1 MSQVFRGIA
10 HRSDRPMRIQPGHAN
25 RQPPRSDVSTPRLHA
40 AGMLVRAIML
50 RDGRFL
56 AVTLLSCAVAAIV
69 SMFQYS
75 VYTSFLQASSV
86 VPRMLG
92 GDLWVTAAS
101 VECFDFPTP
110 FNEDYAGIVARV
122 APGARF
128 RRVVVGFSPWRSPSG
143 RRGNVAVVGVDDSEL
158 PDTGFTADRS
168 DLARLDLVEDGGY
181 QVATI
186 ADTSLH
192 LASTTASLPTFL
204 GAPYVVLPFER
215 ARSILRM
222 DPSSTSF
229 LIIDTAGRTPDAA
242 TLREEL
248 GRNWP
253 DVRLHSA
260 DEFATSS
267 ARYWQ
272 NKTGAGLAILLAAI
286 LAGLLMTIL
295 LANGVLRF
303 MQRYHTDIVSL
314 LGHGAGRTDILLIV
328 AMVAALIAS
337 VTLVTAIVAT
347 PVIILLVQP
356 LLPWVAFR
364 LVDILPPA
372 AAVVAALLIALLSAR
387 RAVASFAPDIVF
399 RS

>member
-1 MSQVFRGIA
+1 MTA
-10 HRSDRPMRIQPGHAN
+10 
-25 RQPPRSDVSTPRLHA
+25 PRLRA
-40 AGMLVRAIML
+40 AVMLVRAIMV

-75 VYTSFLQASSV
+75 VYTSFLQASAV
-86 VPRMLG
+86 IPRVLG
-92 GDLWVTAAS
+92 GDLWVSAAS

-110 FNEDYAGIVARV
+110 FNEDYAGIMARV
-122 APGARF
+122 APGASF
-128 RRVVVGFSPWRSPSG
+128 RRVVVGFAPWRSPLG
-143 RRGNVAVVGVDDSEL
+143 RRGNVAVVGVDDSGV
-158 PDTGFTADRS
+158 PDTGFIADTS
-168 DLARLDLVEDGGY
+168 DLARLDLNTGGGY

-192 LASTTASLPTFL
+192 LARTTGSLPTFL
-204 GAPYVVLPFER
+204 GAPYVVVPFDR
-215 ARSILRM
+215 ARSLLRM

-229 LIIDTAGRTPDAA
+229 LILDTAEPSQDVGL
-242 TLREEL
+242 LREQM
-248 GRNWP
+248 GNRWP

-286 LAGLLMTIL
+286 LAGLLMAIL

-303 MQRYHTDIVSL
+303 VQRYHTDIVSL
-314 LGHGAGRTDILLIV
+314 LGHGAGRADILLIV

-337 VTLVTAIVAT
+337 VTLVAAIAAT
-347 PVIILLVQP
+347 PLIILLVQP

-364 LVDILPPA
+364 IGDILPPA
-372 AAVVAALLIALLSAR
+372 AAIFGALVIALLSAR
-387 RAVASFAPDIVF
+387 RAVAGFAPDIVF